1 MPQLRGRVEYMNAFC
16 PNCGVIE
23 KTVAQQIG
31 GKIAFGTISY
41 TFGKT
46 ALKKDPAL
54 AILATILGLAIGH
67 YIDQEL
73 SKKCPQCGAL
83 LRQAGLL
90 P

>member
-1 MPQLRGRVEYMNAFC
+1 MNALC

-23 KTVAQQIG
+23 RTVAQQIG
-31 GKIAFGTISY
+31 GKIAFGAISY

-46 ALKKDPAL
+46 ALRKDPAL
-54 AILATILGLAIGH
+54 GILATIIGLAIGH

-73 SKKCPQCGAL
+73 SKKCPQCGAI
-83 LRQAGLL
+83 LRATGLL

>member
-1 MPQLRGRVEYMNAFC
+1 MNAIKVFC
-16 PNCGVIE
+16 PNCGIIE
-23 KTVAQQIG
+23 RNVAQQIG
-31 GKIAFGTISY
+31 GKIAFGAVSY
-41 TFGKT
+41 AFGKV

-54 AILATILGLAIGH
+54 GILATIFGLAIGH

-83 LRQAGLL
+83 LQIAGLL